1 MEARTVS
8 GRGVRR
14 YVWPVVILAL
24 AAQVLVGAGTASARV
39 PLVIGP
45 GDDRLQTTPTGW
57 WYYVGQTPAALSSH
71 LTGNSARL
79 TDLRVQTVS
88 PLTFT
93 ATMVKNSGSYAS
105 GWWWY
110 YGVTAAQ
117 VNSYVSTNHA
127 RIISAQ
133 GYNTASGL
141 RFAVVMVSNT
151 GTNAR
156 SWWWY
161 YGSTTYI
168 STQLSNH
175 SARLINFS
183 KISGTT
189 YLGVMV
195 ANTTSDAT
203 AWWWYYG
210 ISGSQVSGY
219 LSTTT
224 ARLID
229 LDRNSDGTFNVV
241 MYRSPSARWY
251 WYYGQSASGL
261 LAKANQR
268 GERLFDVTPYQV
280 SGTWYYAGVMTDN
293 LNVLSDKL
301 YSIVA
306 PAIDSGSWGFY
317 LKRVDGSTLAS
328 LESSLGFEPAS
339 SLKVLYH
346 LKTIRSEQAG
356 SANDTDSITYHYDP
370 ADPTNVGICPDNY
383 ASTSTTNLKNADTKM
398 MQNSDNRMTRG
409 ILENFGKPSMLAL
422 ASSIGMTSTAINHN
436 IGCPTSTTHNVTT
449 LSDLSRVYNGVDDGT
464 LVTNATWLSRFKS
477 RMLNQANY
485 GGFKSS
491 FCPLVN
497 TEAAAMG
504 KSSTVATNFCNAV
517 RWYAKGGSYQ
527 YGGSLPYQISWSG
540 LSVTGLPVKS
550 GGVISSYRDYIFG
563 DFVDMTTIN
572 SSAEST
578 AVSNARSQAYL
589 EAMRA
594 QIDHALA
601 TW

>member
-1 MEARTVS
+1 MEPRTVA
-8 GRGVRR
+8 GRSVRR
-14 YVWPVVILAL
+14 YAWQVVVLAL
-24 AAQVLVGAGTASARV
+24 VAQVLVGGGAASARA
-39 PLVIGP
+39 LAIGP

-57 WYYVGQTPAALSSH
+57 WYYVGETPSALASQLSA
-71 LTGNSARL
+71 NSARL

-93 ATMVKNSGSYAS
+93 ATMVKNSGSYSS

-110 YGVTAAQ
+110 YGLTASQ
-117 VNSYVSTNHA
+117 VNSHVSTNHA

-133 GYNTASGL
+133 GYDTTSGL

-156 SWWWY
+156 AWWWY
-161 YGSTTYI
+161 YGTTSYI
-168 STQLSNH
+168 STQLSTH

-183 KISGTT
+183 KISGST

-210 ISGSQVSGY
+210 VSATQVNSY
-219 LSTTT
+219 VSTNQ

-229 LDRNSDGTFNVV
+229 LDRNGDGTFDVV
-241 MYRSPSARWY
+241 MYRSPSARSY
-251 WYYGQSASGL
+251 WYYGQSASSL
-261 LAKANQR
+261 LSKANQR

-293 LNVLSDKL
+293 LNALSDKL
-301 YSIVA
+301 YSIMA

-328 LESSLGFEPAS
+328 LESGLGFEPAS

-356 SANDTDSITYHYDP
+356 SAHDSDSITYHYDP
-370 ADPTNVGICPDNY
+370 ANPTNAGICPDNY
-383 ASTSTTNLKNADTKM
+383 ASTSTANLKYADTQM
-398 MQNSDNRMTRG
+398 MQNSDNRMTKG
-409 ILENFGKPSMLAL
+409 ILDHFGKSAMLSL
-422 ASSIGMTSTAINHN
+422 ASSILMTSTAINHD
-436 IGCPTSTTHNVTT
+436 IGCPTSTTHNQTT

-464 LVTNATWLSRFKS
+464 LVTNSTWLARFKS
-477 RMLNQANY
+477 RMLNQSNY
-485 GGFKSS
+485 SGFRSS
-491 FCPLVN
+491 FCPLVSA
-497 TEAAAMG
+497 EATALG

-517 RWYAKGGSYQ
+517 NWYAKGGSYQ

-540 LSVTGLPVKS
+540 LSVTQLPVKS
-550 GGVISSYRDYIFG
+550 SGVISFYRDYIFG

-589 EAMRA
+589 AAMRA
-594 QIDHALA
+594 QVDAALA